1 MGYKIEKYL
10 NGELKESIVIR
21 NSKYAHVDAYHQLFD
36 SAPDPVKYP
45 TYEIKILI
53 DKKPYSY
60 ADAMQYIAQQ
70 YDEFEQ
76 KRNETHKKVW
86 VRFQGVTN
94 AKSNFRQIWVKK

>member
-1 MGYKIEKYL
+1 MKYRIEKYL
-10 NGELKESIVIR
+10 DGELKESIAIR
-21 NSKYAHVDAYHQLFD
+21 NSKMAHVDAYHQLFD

-45 TYEIKILI
+45 TYEIKIFI
-53 DKKPYSY
+53 DKKPYLY

-70 YDEFEQ
+70 YDDFEQ
-76 KRNETHKKVW
+76 KRSKTHKQVW